1 MIQFQNVSFSYDKKR
16 PILNGITFQI
26 GKGESVGL
34 VGANG
39 AGKSTLLKLLLGLEY
54 GAGEIIVDGIRVEP
68 GTLPEIRRK
77 VGFVLQNSDN
87 QMFMPTVLEDMTFGL
102 LSAGWSRE
110 DAEKKADEVLAHL
123 HLEGLK
129 YRHNHKLSGGEKKMA
144 AIAVVLAMEPEV
156 IVMDE
161 PVTSLDPYNRK
172 IVTQAI
178 LELPQTRLITSHDLD
193 LIRKVCSRVIL
204 IEQGQIGFDG
214 DPWDESLERRFFI

>member
-16 PILNGITFQI
+16 PILSGITFQI

-54 GAGEIIVDGIRVEP
+54 GTGDIFVDGIRVEP
-68 GTLPEIRRK
+68 ATLPQIRRK
-77 VGFVLQNSDN
+77 AGFVLQNSDN

-110 DAEKKADEVLAHL
+110 DAEKKADEVLTHL
-123 HLEGLK
+123 HLEELK

-172 IVTQAI
+172 TVTQAI

-204 IEQGQIGFDG
+204 IEQGRIGFDG
-214 DPWDESLERRFFI
+214 DPWDELLERRFFV